1 MVLDRLA
8 HRKAVRHRDVKGVE
22 RKGVKARDAA
32 RKGVKARDAARKDVK
47 VRDAKVRDAARKDVK
62 VRDVE
67 RRDVKVRDGELKVVE
82 PKVVLACRVCRS
94 FLPWMPIKMAKS
106 QQPRLPMQLLR

>member
-32 RKGVKARDAARKDVK
+32 RKDVK
-47 VRDAKVRDAARKDVK
+47 VKDAKVRDAARKDVK
-62 VRDVE
+62 VRD
-67 RRDVKVRDGELKVVE
+67 GELKVVE
-82 PKVVLACRVCRS
+82 AKVVLACRVCRS
-94 FLPWMPIKMAKS
+94 FLPWMPIKMA
-106 QQPRLPMQLLR
+106 